1 MPLII
6 MYNYYLSKLN
16 YYLWEATKANILK
29 PLQYTYMHI
38 PADRATV

>member
-1 MPLII
+1 MLLII